1 MPEGPRFLISVRC
14 GVPACRRLLGR
25 VVALDAGG
33 QGILLSPDAAEGAQW
48 LADSGR
54 CARIGAAFAV
64 PAEGVV
70 PVAPCPRHTQ
80 RAAGQHGL
88 RRGSGRNI
96 SETAAPTGTTITAV
110 RTAYIDAAMLA
121 EPVRHAV
128 LTDREG
134 TLLVM
139 PGQYAET

>member
-1 MPEGPRFLISVRC
+1 MPEGPRFLVSVRC

-25 VVALDAGG
+25 VVALDDGG
-33 QGILLSPDAAEGAQW
+33 QGIVLSTNAAEGAQW

-54 CARIGAAFAV
+54 CARVGAAFAV

-80 RAAGQHGL
+80 WAAGQHGV

-96 SETAAPTGTTITAV
+96 SEAAARTGTTFTAV

-121 EPVRHAV
+121 EPVHRAV
-128 LTDREG
+128 LAGREG

-139 PGQYAET
+139 PGQYTDI

>member
-1 MPEGPRFLISVRC
+1 MPEGPRLLISVRC
-14 GVPACRRLLGR
+14 GLPACRRLLGR
-25 VVALDAGG
+25 VVALDADG

-80 RAAGQHGL
+80 WAAGQHGL

-96 SETAAPTGTTITAV
+96 SETAARTGTTITAV

-121 EPVRHAV
+121 EPVHHAV
-128 LTDREG
+128 LTGREG

-139 PGQYAET
+139 PGQYTET

>member
-1 MPEGPRFLISVRC
+1 VPAGPRFLVSVRC

-25 VVALDAGG
+25 VVALDGGG
-33 QGILLSPDAAEGAQW
+33 QGIVLSTDAAEGAQW

-64 PAEGVV
+64 PAQGVV
-70 PVAPCPRHTQ
+70 PVAPCPQHTQ
-80 RAAGQHGL
+80 WAAGRHGL

-96 SETAAPTGTTITAV
+96 SVTAARTGTAVTAV

-128 LTDREG
+128 LTGREG

-139 PGQYAET
+139 PGQYTEN